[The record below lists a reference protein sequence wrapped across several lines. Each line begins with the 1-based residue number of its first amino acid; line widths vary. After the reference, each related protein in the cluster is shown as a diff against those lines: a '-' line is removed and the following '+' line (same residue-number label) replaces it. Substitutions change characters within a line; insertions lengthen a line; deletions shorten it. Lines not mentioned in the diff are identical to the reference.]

1 MSKKTIKNL
10 LKENNRQIDV
20 EKLTQRDY
28 NIVND
33 FLKLNKDGNLL
44 DYLKETLND
53 EEDAHFLSRIIEKE
67 IQKGFK
73 RGGLLLL
80 CLFVVIPVI
89 MAIIYIIL

>member
-1 MSKKTIKNL
+1 MSKKTIKDL
-10 LKENNRQIDV
+10 LKENNREIDV
-20 EKLTQRDY
+20 KELTQRGY

-53 EEDAHFLSRIIEKE
+53 EKDAHFLNRIIEKE

-73 RGGLLLL
+73 MAGLFFLIIIVIIPIIIFSFILL
-80 CLFVVIPVI
+80 
-89 MAIIYIIL
+89 

>member
-10 LKENNRQIDV
+10 LKENNREIDV

-73 RGGLLLL
+73 RAGLFFFIILAIFL
-80 CLFVVIPVI
+80 I
-89 MAIIYIIL
+89 MGIIAIIIL